1 MRDVAAFFSSLG
13 DVYLGRQH
21 SKQGADDFI
30 KMENLPTLAAVYAGK
45 QPTAPAGLRLY
56 SRIIMELVDL
66 MQRAGYKCKW
76 WTMYTNVGGGGI

>member
-1 MRDVAAFFSSLG
+1 
-13 DVYLGRQH
+13 
-21 SKQGADDFI
+21 
-30 KMENLPTLAAVYAGK
+30 VYAGK